1 MNKND
6 EGLEEIVKK
15 RKAEER
21 RLIEQLRWKRACV
34 RLMPALPTEKE
45 VQGKIKKFL
54 ELILT
59 ITRSNN
65 LADKSAEIFGER
77 LTLFAK
83 REGTLY
89 KCKVQNLQM
98 KVQFVKERILS
109 AMQGMAMCNETYG
122 LLVLAN
128 VATEK
133 SKERFYSQSHDDI
146 PIEPAFVNEFVKKE
160 IDFLDELQQRIDT
173 ELHESSQEI
182 ANEDHESIYESF
194 LQTMVQ
200 LQNTMDHL
208 DKSLNSQLQRQR
220 ETLEQLGYSIEAIQR
235 DFEYLK
241 SVTKGID
248 DEVDKGET
256 NDETQSK
263 QSEGEVLQD
272 LWEVDNDESNT
283 LPVQD
288 EGEKHEEPKKGQ
300 CEDNPRQDDDAEGPK
315 AEMTRKTEQ
324 RRRIIERMNKIRRTI
339 SDRRLPPARIF
350 TARTQMRHGE
360 AFLRCSFCN
369 VKGLHYS
376 DSCPEFKTVQ
386 ERKKRVRCE
395 LCLDTKHRKERCKR
409 IRQMCKYCNSRR
421 HHTALCTLP
430 QERGELEL
438 EFSELTRILQSIDE
452 SNGRLSKRERST
464 TWHDDEDRPSTS
476 RRAEYH

>member
-15 RKAEER
+15 RKAEEG

-59 ITRSNN
+59 ITRTNN
-65 LADKSAEIFGER
+65 LADQSAEIFGER

-89 KCKVQNLQM
+89 KCKVQNMQM

-133 SKERFYSQSHDDI
+133 SKERFYRQSHDGI

-173 ELHESSQEI
+173 ELHESSQQI
-182 ANEDHESIYESF
+182 ANEDHESVYESI

-200 LQNTMDHL
+200 FQNTMDHL

-235 DFEYLK
+235 EFEYFR

-288 EGEKHEEPKKGQ
+288 ESEKHEEPKKGQ
-300 CEDNPRQDDDAEGPK
+300 CEDNPKQDDDAEGPK

-324 RRRIIERMNKIRRTI
+324 FRRIIERMNKIRRTI
-339 SDRRLPPARIF
+339 SDRRLPR
-350 TARTQMRHGE
+350 RE
-360 AFLRCSFCN
+360 
-369 VKGLHYS
+369 Y
-376 DSCPEFKTVQ
+376 
-386 ERKKRVRCE
+386 
-395 LCLDTKHRKERCKR
+395 
-409 IRQMCKYCNSRR
+409 SRR
-421 HHTALCTLP
+421 GP
-430 QERGELEL
+430 
-438 EFSELTRILQSIDE
+438 
-452 SNGRLSKRERST
+452 K
-464 TWHDDEDRPSTS
+464 
-476 RRAEYH
+476 